1 MRVACDSMKEERN
14 EIAEAALRRFAVDSE
29 RNPHMMRR
37 TAAECGTLSA
47 HVRANEALLL
57 V

>member
-1 MRVACDSMKEERN
+1 MRFDEGREE

-29 RNPHMMRR
+29 RSPHMADR
-37 TAAECGTLSA
+37 TAGECSRLSA
-47 HVRANEALLL
+47 HVRANEVLRL